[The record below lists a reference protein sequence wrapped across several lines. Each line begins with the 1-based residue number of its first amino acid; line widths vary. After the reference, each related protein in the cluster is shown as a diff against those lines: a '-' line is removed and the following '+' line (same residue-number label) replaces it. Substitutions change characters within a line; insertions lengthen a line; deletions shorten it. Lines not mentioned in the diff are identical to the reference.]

1 MKNLSVIAI
10 IAVLSASFTP
20 VASAS
25 NIAQN
30 LCEYVSVDDKKRL
43 RSFLKSNK
51 LKIRS
56 VFDGV
61 QCNGQNLLAFASSTN
76 AVATG
81 ELMIKKLAKKTV
93 ESSLASITNSQ
104 LADIANKRVNG

>member
-1 MKNLSVIAI
+1 MKKFLLVPA
-10 IAVLSASFTP
+10 IAVLSLSITP

-25 NIAQN
+25 NFAQS

-51 LKIRS
+51 LKIRN

-61 QCNGQNLLAFASSTN
+61 QCNGQNLLAFASANNS
-76 AVATG
+76 VATG
-81 ELMIKKLAKKTV
+81 SLMINKLSKKTV
-93 ESSLASITNSQ
+93 ESNLASITTSE
-104 LADIANKRVNG
+104 LAAVANKRVNG